1 MKALELGEPS
11 QKVRQTRKWMIMPN
25 TQGYRGDTEPKAPGK
40 LPNGEQVGDSQAESA
55 RTRENP
61 GVGVLG
67 NGWITGC
74 LGRDR
79 SQSTNCC
86 WASGRLGS
94 RVGEWHRCKHQRSRE
109 AACSRPRL
117 IALWWLRAK
126 SLTLSGSEILYPA
139 GENPGAQICSQH
151 PWPPQ
156 QGRAEGRHCP
166 QSRDI
171 KHVPPW
177 EGNAL
182 SCSSPGSS
190 EGEERGHHADPNSCG
205 LATRNHLGSRGRSL
219 LCGLQ
224 AEIDP
229 SSPHS

>member
-1 MKALELGEPS
+1 
-11 QKVRQTRKWMIMPN
+11 MIMPN

-109 AACSRPRL
+109 AACSQPRL
-117 IALWWLRAK
+117 IAIWWLGAK
-126 SLTLSGSEILYPA
+126 SPTLSGSEILYPA

-156 QGRAEGRHCP
+156 RGRAEGRAGAPPSRPRHCP

-171 KHVPPW
+171 KHVP
-177 EGNAL
+177 L
-182 SCSSPGSS
+182 S
-190 EGEERGHHADPNSCG
+190 
-205 LATRNHLGSRGRSL
+205 
-219 LCGLQ
+219 LCGREMPSAAPALGLQ
-224 AEIDP
+224 KERKRVTTLTKTAAAWLQET
-229 SSPHS
+229 SWGHGAGASYVGCRQK